1 MQLAALPAFLEGVKA
16 DPNEN
21 GESYEDDDPHRH
33 AERWNAEDFPPWQYP
48 TPHIRLTLRM
58 LTVMRTIPIALKL
71 LVLLKVMAARF
82 M

>member
-33 AERWNAEDFPPWQYP
+33 AERWNAEDFP
-48 TPHIRLTLRM
+48 L
-58 LTVMRTIPIALKL
+58 
-71 LVLLKVMAARF
+71 
-82 M
+82 